1 MKRNRILRTI
11 FIILVIIL
19 ISLISFAGIYVIDKN
34 STKNMV
40 KDYTLGRDLLG
51 SRRVQLDVSN
61 ATNEIKYDKDGN
73 KIEASDTKTEV
84 ANKVNEPI
92 NKEENKTEENYKKS
106 ADILEK
112 RLKELKVEDY
122 TIRLNKENGTIMIE
136 LPEITEV
143 TDSVVSTLMQTG
155 KFEIIDSTTK
165 EVLLNNSDIEKVEA
179 NIGQTSYGYV
189 AYIGIQFNKQGTD
202 KFKNVTNTYKTLENT
217 TTNTQIT
224 EGEQEKKEEQKKISL
239 QLDGQTIMTDSFEDE
254 IANGYLQL
262 TIGSASKT
270 ANSSELQTYY
280 RSAKTEAALLNQEA
294 LPLVYKT
301 AQNKYVGSDIT
312 IQNLKIAIG
321 VVIGL
326 IVIGIIYLII
336 RYHVKGLLA
345 SISFI
350 GYIALLLLTVRYTN
364 VTISIIGLIGIV
376 VSIIINYILLQKLLK
391 NMEKIEDSKLAYNK
405 TMSNFLKII
414 VPIIIIAVVF
424 SFSTHL
430 AIFSFGMVM
439 FWGIVLDWLYNFIVT
454 KNLLKM

>member
-34 STKNMV
+34 SSKNIV

-51 SRRVQLDVSN
+51 SRRIQLDVSD

-73 KIEASDTKTEV
+73 KIESSDTETEV
-84 ANKVNEPI
+84 ANKVNEPV

-106 ADILEK
+106 VDILEK

-155 KFEIIDSTTK
+155 KFEIVDSTTK
-165 EVLLNNSDIEKVEA
+165 EVLLNNSDIQKVEA

-189 AYIGIQFNKQGTD
+189 AYIGIQFDKQGTE

-217 TTNTQIT
+217 TTNEQTT
-224 EGEQEKKEEQKKISL
+224 EGEEEKEEQKKISL

-254 IANGYLQL
+254 IADGYLQL

-280 RSAKTEAALLNQEA
+280 RSAKNEAALLNQEA

-312 IQNLKIAIG
+312 IQNLKIAIV

-345 SISFI
+345 SISLI
-350 GYIALLLLTVRYTN
+350 GYVALLLLTVRYTN
-364 VTISIIGLIGIV
+364 VTISIIGLVGIV
-376 VSIIINYILLQKLLK
+376 VSIIINYILLQKLLN
-391 NMEKIEDSKLAYNK
+391 NMEKIEDSKIAYNK

-414 VPIIIIAVVF
+414 VPIIIIAVLF